1 MTIKKI
7 AVFTGTRAE
16 YGLLYWLMKD
26 IEAAD
31 QLQLQLI
38 VSGAH
43 LSELHGHT
51 VDQIEA
57 DGFSIDWRIDLG
69 LGEGDDRL
77 HTAQAT
83 GRAVSGVAEALTELQ
98 SDLVILLGDR
108 YELLGAAS
116 AALLVGIPIFHLHG
130 GEVTEGAYDDAIRH
144 SITKMAT
151 WHGVANEDY
160 RQRVIQMGESPARVF
175 TVGGLGLD
183 NLHRLSLLDKRAL
196 ESELAF
202 RFGEKTIFVTYH
214 PVTHAYSEDV
224 GLSNL
229 LTVLQARE
237 DIHVMFTYPNAD
249 HGHQDLIEQVDRFVN
264 AHPERSASWRSLGQL
279 RYLSVLRYVDA
290 VVGNSSSG
298 IIEAPSFG
306 VGTVNI
312 GHRQAGRMRAASIID
327 CSEATADIDAVL
339 NRVFDQDYK
348 KQLATVE
355 NPYGNGGAAQKLVD
369 IMTDLPILESGVKPF
384 FDVSFSY

>member
-1 MTIKKI
+1 MTVKKV

-26 IEAAD
+26 IHASDHLE
-31 QLQLQLI
+31 LQLI
-38 VSGAH
+38 VSGSH
-43 LSELHGHT
+43 LSQLHGHT

-57 DGFSIDWRIDLG
+57 DGFSIDYRVDLG
-69 LGEGDDRL
+69 LGENDGRVY
-77 HTAQAT
+77 TAQAT
-83 GRAVSGVAEALTELQ
+83 GRALAGVAQALEALG

-116 AALLVGIPIFHLHG
+116 AALLVGVPIFHLHG

-144 SITKMAT
+144 SITKMAS
-151 WHGVANEDY
+151 WHGVANPVY
-160 RQRVIQMGESPARVF
+160 RQRVIQMGENPERVF

-183 NLHRLSLLDKRAL
+183 NLHRLTLLQKDQL
-196 ESELAF
+196 QSELGF

-214 PVTHAYSEDV
+214 PVTNEHSEDV

-229 LTVLQARE
+229 LRVLQERE

-249 HGHQDLIEQVDRFVN
+249 HGHQALIDQIDAFVEQFPR
-264 AHPERSASWRSLGQL
+264 RSGSWRSLGQL
-279 RYLSVLRYVDA
+279 HYLSVLQYVGA

-298 IIEAPSFG
+298 IIEAPSFC

-312 GHRQAGRMRAASIID
+312 GERQAGRLRADSVID
-327 CSEATADIDAVL
+327 CSDGYEDIAAAL
-339 NRVFDQDYK
+339 RQVFALDY
-348 KQLATVE
+348 QRRLTNIQ
-355 NPYGNGGAAQKLVD
+355 NPYGDGGAAQKLVK
-369 IMTDLPILESGVKPF
+369 IIEELAPSANGVKPF
-384 FDVSFSY
+384 FDLSFTH

>member
-1 MTIKKI
+1 MTTKKI

-26 IEAAD
+26 IEAAE

-43 LSELHGHT
+43 LSELHGYT

-69 LGEGDDRL
+69 LAEGDDRL
-77 HTAQAT
+77 HIAQAT
-83 GRAVSGVAEALTELQ
+83 GRAVSGVAEALTVLK
-98 SDLVILLGDR
+98 SDLIILLGDR

-116 AALLVGIPIFHLHG
+116 AALLMGIPIFHLHG

-151 WHGVANEDY
+151 WHGVANATY
-160 RQRVIQMGESPARVF
+160 RQRVIQMGERPERVF

-183 NLHRLSLLDKRAL
+183 NLHRLSLLGKREL

-214 PVTHAYSEDV
+214 PVTHAQGEDL

-229 LTVLQARE
+229 LAVLQARE

-249 HGHQDLIEQVDRFVN
+249 HGHQDLIEQIEQFVN

-298 IIEAPSFG
+298 IIEAPSSG

-312 GHRQAGRMRAASIID
+312 GHRQAGRMRAASVID
-327 CSEATADIDAVL
+327 CSESAVDIDAAL
-339 NRVFDQDYK
+339 HRVFDPDYK
-348 KQLATVE
+348 KQLTVVE
-355 NPYGNGGAAQKLVD
+355 NPYGDGGAAKRLVE
-369 IMTDLPILESGVKPF
+369 IMINLPVLESGVKPF
-384 FDVSFSY
+384 FDVSFTY